1 VVGGQGGGGGFFGGG
16 PNVNGPFVIGGVYT
30 VALVVDG
37 KTVETKPLRVN
48 DDPEVVLT
56 SVERKRM
63 FDQAMEIHL
72 LQPGITDA
80 GTAFTLLTRQMTEIA
95 TTIAGRNDVPADVKA
110 SFDAFNKELAVLA
123 PKLAT
128 PQGGRGGGG
137 GGRGANE
144 SLAAKLGQAKNGLTA
159 GMSPA
164 DPTVR
169 AYTEVKAQTPK
180 AIIDLNALIAKAG
193 TLSTMLQKYNLTLT
207 VPSPVKVP
215 EMAGP
220 AKRVSR

>member
-1 VVGGQGGGGGFFGGG
+1 VVGGQGGGGGFGGG

-37 KTVETKPLRVN
+37 KTVESKPLRVN
-48 DDPEVVLT
+48 DDPEVALT
-56 SVERKRM
+56 TVERKRM

-72 LQPGITDA
+72 LQPRITEA
-80 GTAFTLLTRQMTEIA
+80 GTAFTSLTRQMTELA
-95 TTIAGRNDVPADVKA
+95 TTIGGRTDVPADVKA

-128 PQGGRGGGG
+128 PQGGRGGGGGG

-180 AIIDLNALIAKAG
+180 AIIDLNAAIARAG
-193 TLSTMLQKYNLTLT
+193 TLSTTLQKYNLTLT
-207 VPSPVKVP
+207 VPSPVAVP
-215 EMAGP
+215 EVAP
-220 AKRVSR
+220 AKRAAR